1 MSKKL
6 IIFIVLLTFF
16 SLIIRVYR
24 LSEPNHYYFDEVYH
38 VVTARAYANNDPAA
52 YNPFSPPPEE
62 GTAFD
67 WLHPPL
73 AKLIQA
79 ASIKVI
85 GDKPIGWRL
94 PSAIFGTALIPA
106 TFALAYLLFGPAV
119 AVFASLIIAF
129 ENLTFVMSRITM
141 NDIFLAFFVVCSF
154 IFAYLYATRR
164 PVKNLLIT
172 AVFLGLALATKWTGF
187 YAIVAVLGFLLLH
200 DLKERRLNLKL
211 ILLVIIPLLMYLG
224 SYGQYFL
231 QGHSV
236 SEFVGLHKQIW
247 WYQNRH
253 DLEHSYGTTAF
264 FCVPQGTTGP
274 KSWCPWVLNIRG
286 VYFSYKDYGS
296 DNAGYIYALGN
307 PIVFWL
313 GIVAVSYMI
322 GKFIQRRS
330 MKILLVLLA
339 YFIFWLPWIFTPR
352 LLFLYHYLPSIPFLA
367 IVLGYEFRDIYNTR
381 FKFAVILLLVVIAL
395 TFLYFFP
402 ISSGWPI
409 KIDSIDR
416 FMWLRSWR

>member
-172 AVFLGLALATKWTGF
+172 AELSPVPTRQ
-187 YAIVAVLGFLLLH
+187 
-200 DLKERRLNLKL
+200 KE
-211 ILLVIIPLLMYLG
+211 
-224 SYGQYFL
+224 
-231 QGHSV
+231 
-236 SEFVGLHKQIW
+236 
-247 WYQNRH
+247 
-253 DLEHSYGTTAF
+253 
-264 FCVPQGTTGP
+264 
-274 KSWCPWVLNIRG
+274 
-286 VYFSYKDYGS
+286 
-296 DNAGYIYALGN
+296 
-307 PIVFWL
+307 
-313 GIVAVSYMI
+313 
-322 GKFIQRRS
+322 
-330 MKILLVLLA
+330 
-339 YFIFWLPWIFTPR
+339 
-352 LLFLYHYLPSIPFLA
+352 
-367 IVLGYEFRDIYNTR
+367 
-381 FKFAVILLLVVIAL
+381 
-395 TFLYFFP
+395 
-402 ISSGWPI
+402 SS
-409 KIDSIDR
+409 
-416 FMWLRSWR
+416 